1 MTAITTSRRDSR
13 AVVCFSPATSRGGA
27 GSKIIKGGLTI

>member
-1 MTAITTSRRDSR
+1 MANPSVEVKQR
-13 AVVCFSPATSRGGA
+13 AVRFDCSVTSRGGA